1 MSVVLRAALYP
12 RVSTEE
18 QKKFGLSIHDQQND
32 LEEYAKAHN
41 MKVVGVFQDAGFPP
55 ERRLKSVPPCFN
67 CWKL

>member
-1 MSVVLRAALYP
+1 MNVVLRAALYP

-41 MKVVGVFQDAGFPP
+41 MKVVGVFQDAGFSA
-55 ERRLKSVPPCFN
+55 RK
-67 CWKL
+67 

>member
-32 LEEYAKAHN
+32 LEKYAKAHN
-41 MKVVGVFQDAGFPP
+41 MKVVGVF
-55 ERRLKSVPPCFN
+55 
-67 CWKL
+67 

>member
-32 LEEYAKAHN
+32 LEKIRQSPQYE
-41 MKVVGVFQDAGFPP
+41 GGRRFPGCRVFRQKED
-55 ERRLKSVPPCFN
+55 
-67 CWKL
+67 